1 MSDKRKPPSSE
12 PGSSPYVK
20 RPRVSY
26 AADDDDEELS
36 AAPGPY
42 LRPRSDPVYG
52 QKSAFPGLDDPVGDE
67 LFYGPAEDGME
78 YLRMVRSEANSLP
91 TLFVAPKQPSETI
104 AERTTTT
111 APAGTEAE
119 GVSTQDEE
127 QQGFYYDGVYIA
139 RPITTANG
147 ALADETSEMEEL
159 QSDAQASYYAS
170 LRERFLQLRST
181 LRRSPPASAVAAL
194 DDDHPISLP
203 RGSKAARSEWRRLLL
218 AVDPQTVQLACMD
231 MQSVLGVLSIMGR
244 LMSENVKSGDAAR
257 VRRIGAWAWGL
268 LARCRDVGQLS
279 SEEVGEIRDLGK
291 RAAKILRKMKEER
304 MAATGP
310 ATAQDVAGQHRGSL
324 ERSDGEG
331 QESREESHDTRDGD
345 EEAQVKVAAGP
356 EQHANNDSAGTP
368 RESEPE
374 ELEAAKARLQA
385 RLQLSQE
392 PEQPV
397 EKEKETAAT
406 RTEVQAEA
414 HEKSTD
420 AVKQTRAMLDMILTV
435 VGEFYGQRDL
445 LEAREIWDEDTM
457 R

>member
-1 MSDKRKPPSSE
+1 
-12 PGSSPYVK
+12 
-20 RPRVSY
+20 
-26 AADDDDEELS
+26 
-36 AAPGPY
+36 
-42 LRPRSDPVYG
+42 
-52 QKSAFPGLDDPVGDE
+52 
-67 LFYGPAEDGME
+67 
-78 YLRMVRSEANSLP
+78 
-91 TLFVAPKQPSETI
+91 
-104 AERTTTT
+104 
-111 APAGTEAE
+111 
-119 GVSTQDEE
+119 
-127 QQGFYYDGVYIA
+127 
-139 RPITTANG
+139 
-147 ALADETSEMEEL
+147 MEEL

-331 QESREESHDTRDGD
+331 EESREKSHDTRDGD
-345 EEAQVKVAAGP
+345 EEARVKVAAGP
-356 EQHANNDSAGTP
+356 EQPANNDSGAVVEGHQAAAEDGLEPMDVSFSHQGAGTP